1 MGTAKS
7 TFARILRALIDPNT
21 VPLRTLPRE
30 DRDLFIAATN
40 GHVVVFDN
48 ISSLADWI
56 SDTLCRLSTGGG
68 FATRQLYT
76 DQDEVLL
83 NAIRPA
89 ILNGIEEV
97 VNRPDLADRAIFLTL
112 EPIPNDKR
120 KLEAEMWAAFEVVRP
135 RILGALLD
143 AVATGLKRLP
153 EIRLKKLPR
162 MADFAIW
169 ATACETA
176 LRHRDGT
183 CWEEGTFVK
192 VYDDNIDE
200 AVETVLNANL
210 VATAVRTFMADRKEW
225 SGTATDL
232 LELLGKVAGDKAI
245 KAKTWPADATRL
257 GGKLRQA
264 SPFLRKVGIEINI
277 GNREGHRRTRTI
289 SITTVFSE
297 PLEER
302 NSASAAAAAVTIN
315 ASNNLTPTVM
325 RTQADANGSGGD
337 CAGAGVD
344 AINGASGR
352 ANPLKNMV
360 VTAADATDAER
371 PYSGGLK
378 KEGVRLSDGRIRE
391 LAGDYLDEAATTL
404 EETGD
409 VDRVALERRLREN
422 LVFEGVLPECVEA
435 EFARIM
441 DVLTPS

>member
-1 MGTAKS
+1 MIEAKARFNAPERIVHVRVGGLDGKIYLDLCDENWRAVEIDADGWRVIDTPPVRFRRSAGMLPLPAPVAGGSIEELRPFLNVRSNNEFILTVAWMLAALRDLGPYPVLALFGEHGTAKS

-21 VPLRTLPRE
+21 VPLRALPRE

-210 VATAVRTFMADRKEW
+210 VATAVRTFMADRN
-225 SGTATDL
+225 G
-232 LELLGKVAGDKAI
+232 VV
-245 KAKTWPADATRL
+245 R
-257 GGKLRQA
+257 
-264 SPFLRKVGIEINI
+264 
-277 GNREGHRRTRTI
+277 NRHG
-289 SITTVFSE
+289 
-297 PLEER
+297 P
-302 NSASAAAAAVTIN
+302 
-315 ASNNLTPTVM
+315 
-325 RTQADANGSGGD
+325 
-337 CAGAGVD
+337 AGAAGQ
-344 AINGASGR
+344 GR
-352 ANPLKNMV
+352 
-360 VTAADATDAER
+360 
-371 PYSGGLK
+371 GG
-378 KEGVRLSDGRIRE
+378 
-391 LAGDYLDEAATTL
+391 
-404 EETGD
+404 
-409 VDRVALERRLREN
+409 
-422 LVFEGVLPECVEA
+422 
-435 EFARIM
+435 
-441 DVLTPS
+441 